1 MKNYKQLNGL
11 ALAYMGDVVYEI
23 RVRERLLE
31 QGYVKPG
38 ELHKA
43 AVRYVRAQA
52 QATVV
57 TRWLNTDALTEG
69 TEEAAVVRRGKNAKS
84 GSVPKS
90 TDVHTYRY
98 ATAFEALLGY
108 IYLSEGG
115 DRLEKLIGQAFELL
129 EAEKT
134 D

>member
-1 MKNYKQLNGL
+1 
-11 ALAYMGDVVYEI
+11 MGDVVCEI
-23 RVRERLLE
+23 RVRERVLE

-38 ELHKA
+38 EFHKA

-52 QATVV
+52 QVTVE

-69 TEEAAVVRRGKNAKS
+69 TEEAAVVPRGKNAKS
-84 GSVPKS
+84 GSVPKI

-115 DRLEKLIGQAFELL
+115 DRLEKLIGQAFELI